1 MGKSFKENLMTANVV
16 EDAQKIVP
24 QLDRRRLEV
33 NKIERILADKL
44 DIIFELS
51 TDEDVYNA
59 LKSLKGQNLRE
70 AFKACVENFGFTC
83 DPALL
88 NRLNPARTLALFFHV
103 FAVYPE
109 AIPSIGTKTQLE
121 FDAELFAE
129 IFPNFT
135 DAGEVEFSA
144 VAKFL
149 PKEFQNVSS
158 TEELKQTL
166 SAEKIPQGT
175 IVREFIE
182 KTIETAG
189 LDFDKQKFTAVN
201 REEYLPLF
209 FHAINFKFS
218 AKPAEIP
225 PQPKPTEEPQEI
237 LNLSFGQVQA
247 IFDAAQKVSVDDSDF
262 DISDTLKLFE
272 KNSVTV
278 KDKLYLSIP
287 DDKKIFYGL
296 TAIATLD
303 GQIAAVGRIEDNVVE
318 ERGVQKFPHMIFD
331 WEKINPEK
339 FINRK
344 NFQAVLVP
352 LAAKNFF
359 DRPMSQSLAESFD
372 GELWTLEFDVVYRPL
387 EVTDKPLCIDFG
399 TSNTT
404 AGTFNAEKGG
414 IPEQVTFRDVTS
426 DEVVFSEVLPTIVY
440 VDSCIDNK
448 VTFKH
453 GYEAKKKVIEAG
465 YNTKATVFYEI
476 KRWINSLEEIEEVTD
491 GIETARITRR
501 EILGDYLR
509 HVIKAAEE
517 QFRVKFKKLHMTS
530 PVKLKKK
537 FLDEMEKIFA
547 PDYVVDKDS
556 LDEGLATVYHYIAE
570 RIKNTG
576 DISGKILILDCGG
589 GTTDLA
595 SCEYFVTQGSDWA
608 TVTLQTD
615 FESGDSNFGGN
626 NITYRILQMLK
637 MKIAANLERNEN
649 LPMHDL
655 IPDENDDILSQIDYD
670 LANREEIY
678 SAFEREYQR
687 VENLIPTKFAS
698 FTMKNERLKV
708 KRNFYY
714 LWQLAESI
722 KIEFFKSNLVNVDL
736 EKDKKIFVRSPDEYF
751 LSVRREGKLQPK
763 SDPMDGVEITIREI
777 SRILLP
783 DLYALLKT
791 LLAHYGDGELLNY
804 KYRLSGQSCKINEFR
819 DLFKEFVPGKHMR
832 IPHARGEFTKVRS
845 VDSVELKKYCILG
858 SIEYVYDV
866 KSRGKYTA
874 NIMPNKNRRIYEVKI
889 VLDKDETVL
898 LGRGENLGLKK
909 FPGKTTITA
918 EFLVRGENNRLERRF
933 FYHFDKSDAE
943 CCSVTKL
950 LDIMEKETIHS
961 RNVLEREL
969 GEKLQDIELSN
980 GQSILC
986 FAALDSKS
994 GYGFNIYQIW
1004 VKNDNGA
1011 INFWIPKKRHF
1022 ESYEDENLQTFFN
1035 GDK

>member
-1 MGKSFKENLMTANVV
+1 
-16 EDAQKIVP
+16 
-24 QLDRRRLEV
+24 
-33 NKIERILADKL
+33 
-44 DIIFELS
+44 
-51 TDEDVYNA
+51 
-59 LKSLKGQNLRE
+59 
-70 AFKACVENFGFTC
+70 
-83 DPALL
+83 
-88 NRLNPARTLALFFHV
+88 
-103 FAVYPE
+103 
-109 AIPSIGTKTQLE
+109 
-121 FDAELFAE
+121 
-129 IFPNFT
+129 
-135 DAGEVEFSA
+135 
-144 VAKFL
+144 
-149 PKEFQNVSS
+149 
-158 TEELKQTL
+158 
-166 SAEKIPQGT
+166 
-175 IVREFIE
+175 
-182 KTIETAG
+182 
-189 LDFDKQKFTAVN
+189 
-201 REEYLPLF
+201 
-209 FHAINFKFS
+209 AINFKFS

-530 PVKLKKK
+530 TVKLKKK